1 MFSEKSIGKWR
12 DILLCFLLAALAAVL
27 FFRYLLAPLL
37 PFLLAYAF
45 ATVLR
50 PVIRF
55 ADGHLRMPRKVTVL
69 VCVLVLT
76 GAFGGALWVLGKRLY
91 AEGAAFVS
99 AAEDFLGK
107 LRDDPDYA
115 GKVIGKI
122 DSLVPFFDI
131 KPALTSFVTGLDGKL
146 SSLFAIA
153 AERFSGTL
161 LPMLASAAAFVP
173 EAVLFLVVFLLSSY
187 YFAADYPRIVSSVR
201 RALPVQAAKKLSE
214 LRSTLGR
221 SVGSVVRAYGL
232 LMLITF
238 SELFSA
244 LLVMGYR
251 YAFLIALGTAVID
264 ILPVLGTG
272 TVLIPWGVITLLS
285 GDTGR
290 GIALLVLYAGMTV
303 VRQILEP
310 RIVGKYIG
318 LSPLCTLAAMY
329 LGLRLFGVAGLV
341 FLPFCALLV
350 RRKET
355 N

>member
-1 MFSEKSIGKWR
+1 MFSEKSAARWR
-12 DILLCFLLAALAAVL
+12 DILLCVLLAALALWA

-45 ATVLR
+45 ASVLQ

-55 ADGHLRMPRKVTVL
+55 ADGHLRMPRKATVL
-69 VCVLVLT
+69 ICVLVFT
-76 GAFGGALWVLGKRLY
+76 GAVGGGAWFLCKRLY
-91 AEGAAFVS
+91 AEGVS
-99 AAEDFLGK
+99 FFGAAEEFLQKLCGDADF
-107 LRDDPDYA
+107 A
-115 GKVIGKI
+115 GNIIAKI
-122 DSLVPFFDI
+122 DSFVPFVDV
-131 KPALTSFVTGLDGKL
+131 KAPLTTFVAGLDGKL
-146 SSLFAIA
+146 SSLLSGL

-173 EAVLFLVVFLLSSY
+173 EAVFAVIVFLLASY
-187 YFAADYPRIVSSVR
+187 YFAADYPRLHASM
-201 RALPVQAAKKLSE
+201 RALLPAPAAKKATE
-214 LRSTLGR
+214 LRATLGN
-221 SVGSVVRAYGL
+221 SVGSVLRAYGL
-232 LMLITF
+232 LMFITF
-238 SELFSA
+238 SELFAA

-290 GIALLVLYAGMTV
+290 GIALLCVYVGMTV

-318 LSPLCTLAAMY
+318 LSPLCTLATMY
-329 LGLRLFGVAGLV
+329 LGLRFFGVAGLI
-341 FLPFCALLV
+341 FLPLAALAL
-350 RRKET
+350 RKK
-355 N
+355 